1 VSDQLNQWMAAERQ
15 AIEAKRGAD
24 RAREAGLL
32 NYAGDQRAKIA
43 SGGYRAS
50 AEWSGPP
57 RSKLDDFISREVRG
71 IDPDAGTREPAP
83 HVTPGGF
90 DQETEDRLKE
100 EAWAS
105 LAPAVQEAGLDPAG
119 PGFADAADAF
129 ASAYDQVAAVAKAE
143 QVAFRDS
150 LKAENMRND
159 PASYGR

>member
-24 RAREAGLL
+24 RAREAAFLGH
-32 NYAGDQRAKIA
+32 ADAQRARIA
-43 SGGYRAS
+43 RGEDVSTQGWTA
-50 AEWSGPP
+50 P
-57 RSKLDDFISREVRG
+57 RSSLGDWISREVSG

-83 HVTPGGF
+83 HVTPGEF
-90 DQETEDRLKE
+90 DKETEDRLRAD
-100 EAWAS
+100 AWSS
-105 LAPAVQEAGLDPAG
+105 LDPDVQEAGLDPDG
-119 PGFADAADAF
+119 PGFPAAAEAFSTAVDQAF
-129 ASAYDQVAAVAKAE
+129 AGERAE